1 MKMLF
6 ERKDE
11 APDIEVMALCINLAM
26 NKRCAQLI
34 CEGNGLKCDSYH
46 TLNIEIQLQQYEQ
59 TLFCLQT
66 SDEASFQ
73 AQRPAPHED
82 DSQLVAT

>member
-11 APDIEVMALCINLAM
+11 GPDIEVMALCINLAM

-34 CEGNGLKCDSYH
+34 CEGNGLKSAQSTNSIKCTIVLRVDSVCC
-46 TLNIEIQLQQYEQ
+46 
-59 TLFCLQT
+59 F
-66 SDEASFQ
+66 FF
-73 AQRPAPHED
+73 
-82 DSQLVAT
+82 